1 MSVNWEFLAGDTSR
15 FALKLSLAPD
25 PYEGRGVSKDASASW
40 GSFELWI
47 DGRNVCAQSDSGET
61 VAAVH
66 WYLLPLLEWLVEH
79 WDPLLH
85 EERLPVAVAG
95 PTAIRSLHQT
105 AYAAVDGPTNGAASW
120 QSWWSRHSL
129 AAARAGGLF
138 PEVVIRRWRD
148 KVELSW
154 DSLIIP
160 GAPRSLAFT
169 APQGS
174 ARLPVQDVADP
185 LATVLRA
192 TTAELGRRCPA
203 SARIARLIASLTDLE
218 KPDRIERRMAWLA
231 GLGSSINEMLDRWQS
246 VANRLAASGVT
257 DALADGLFVRG
268 TPKAS
273 LMFGAV
279 APNITQRDVDA
290 LTAFLLALYT
300 ADSAAAR
307 ADNDEWGE
315 MTQSIDERSAPWRQ
329 GYELAQSF
337 LERIDA
343 DQLAPT
349 DIDALLD
356 VLGVAVSEVALEDSE
371 VRGLA
376 AAGAHHRP
384 FIGLNPNYPF
394 HDRVEVQRFTK
405 GHELCHVLFDRTA
418 AKELAVASGP
428 WAPVEIEQRANAF
441 AAMVL
446 MPEPFVRAELG
457 RLKTPVT
464 DLDQLTDLAARLGVS
479 IRALAWH
486 ATNLGLVSRVVTQLL
501 SMPPR
506 PDSGNTTD
514 L

>member
-1 MSVNWEFLAGDTSR
+1 
-15 FALKLSLAPD
+15 
-25 PYEGRGVSKDASASW
+25 
-40 GSFELWI
+40 
-47 DGRNVCAQSDSGET
+47 
-61 VAAVH
+61 
-66 WYLLPLLEWLVEH
+66 
-79 WDPLLH
+79 
-85 EERLPVAVAG
+85 
-95 PTAIRSLHQT
+95 
-105 AYAAVDGPTNGAASW
+105 
-120 QSWWSRHSL
+120 
-129 AAARAGGLF
+129 
-138 PEVVIRRWRD
+138 
-148 KVELSW
+148 
-154 DSLIIP
+154 
-160 GAPRSLAFT
+160 
-169 APQGS
+169 
-174 ARLPVQDVADP
+174 VQDVADP

-192 TTAELGRRCPA
+192 TTAELGRRCAA
-203 SARIARLIASLTDLE
+203 SARIARLIAGLTDLE
-218 KPDRIERRMAWLA
+218 EADRIERRIAWLA
-231 GLGSSINEMLDRWQS
+231 GLGSSIDEMLDRWQS
-246 VANRLAASGVT
+246 VAKRLAASGVALT
-257 DALADGLFVRG
+257 EALADGLFVRG

-279 APNITQRDVDA
+279 APNITERDVDA
-290 LTAFLLALYT
+290 LTAFLLSLYT
-300 ADSAAAR
+300 SDSVAAR
-307 ADNDEWGE
+307 ADSDEWGE

-343 DQLAPT
+343 DQRAPT
-349 DIDALLD
+349 DIDDLLD

-441 AAMVL
+441 AAMIL
-446 MPEPFVRAELG
+446 MPEPLVRAKLGELT
-457 RLKTPVT
+457 TPVT

-501 SMPPR
+501 SVPR
-506 PDSGNTTD
+506 SDSENTTD
-514 L
+514 I